1 MNALTKARDLLGT
14 VRRYWRTP
22 PEGRYMT
29 YKEILSLSFGG
40 NGVRVITYYL
50 LSLMVSVGNAFI
62 GNTIGIPP
70 GQIYVIWLI
79 SVFSSFPL
87 TALRARMID
96 TTRSMKGKYRPYLLT
111 MGLPTTV
118 LACLY
123 VWMPY
128 ESMSLFFKCATVL
141 VFNIAFQFFYN
152 FYADAYDSLINVLS
166 PNSIERSDVLS
177 IRSVIE
183 NLAPSIMNFAV
194 PLAAKAITGE
204 NTLFDLRVFRYIY
217 PPVFVLGFLVSMLV
231 YVNTEEKIVQAKT
244 HVTHMK
250 FFDALR
256 AVARNKYF
264 WVISLAGW
272 LGFLEGSFN
281 NIIQW
286 MYNYQ
291 NACTAA
297 QYSIITL
304 ISGNASFWPNLIAP
318 FMIRRYGKQ
327 KVLIFS
333 NALNILFITTMLPVT
348 RNTGSP
354 YIIWMLLGCLFMNT
368 FMTALGSLLTPSVNA
383 DIRDYQHYIS
393 GERIDGMF
401 ATVGLI
407 GTAISLMTSSILPA
421 LYDRAGLNETVAA
434 SLGYTNSYDVL
445 YNQGY
450 FVRICSVL
458 IVASIIGA
466 ALNVIPY
473 FFYDLSE
480 TDQKGMI
487 AVLKLRAMFEDRDNG
502 SLTDERRD
510 EAEKIVADAREY
522 SGKDLLTV
530 ARGHGKENR
539 RRAKE
544 ERLENERILIARR
557 VRDELN
563 KYTVPQGELRLDV
576 ARRIAA
582 AGPDGYADV
591 SLPGKGE
598 IRAMPK
604 GTEQEREAR
613 RSLLMLL
620 GDVRAARRS
629 MAKEF
634 PNGIVPFDE
643 SVFDRLFKSE
653 YDNEVQISDILKQ
666 LRAAK
671 DKKDGARVSELK
683 EELAR
688 LQKARGQISKQIKTA
703 SNESAAY
710 YRAAKPYLD
719 AKKTLKQA
727 RDYEEYKF

>member
-111 MGLPTTV
+111 MGLPTTI

-333 NALNILFITTMLPVT
+333 NALNILFIATMLPVT

-522 SGKDLLTV
+522 SGKNLQTV

-591 SLPGKGE
+591 SLPEKGE

>member
-333 NALNILFITTMLPVT
+333 NALNILFIATMLPVT

-591 SLPGKGE
+591 SLPEKGE